1 MILKVK
7 IQNNKIKKKNKRIT
21 VWIQKYKELEED
33 LKELFQFFKEN
44 IQVSKQ
50 IRLHKY
56 YKVTSEN
63 PAILLSLV
71 STINELIPEI
81 YFSSENP
88 IEKTEMLNL
97 ENV

>member
-21 VWIQKYKELEED
+21 VWIQKKIEFGED
-33 LKELFQFFKEN
+33 LKQLFQFFEEN

-56 YKVTSEN
+56 YKVTSET
-63 PAILLSLV
+63 PAILLSIV

-88 IEKTEMLNL
+88 IEKTEMLNI

>member
-21 VWIQKYKELEED
+21 VWIQKKKEFGED
-33 LKELFQFFKEN
+33 LKQLFQFFKEN
-44 IQVSKQ
+44 IQVTKQ

-56 YKVTSEN
+56 YKITSEN

-88 IEKTEMLNL
+88 IEKTEMLNI

>member
-1 MILKVK
+1 MILKIK
-7 IQNNKIKKKNKRIT
+7 IQNNKINKKNKRIT
-21 VWIQKYKELEED
+21 VWIQKKKELKED
-33 LKELFQFFKEN
+33 LKQLFQFFKEN

-50 IRLHKY
+50 IRLHNY

-63 PAILLSLV
+63 PAILLSLI

-88 IEKTEMLNL
+88 IEKTEMLNI

>member
-7 IQNNKIKKKNKRIT
+7 VHNNKIKKNNKGIT
-21 VWIQKYKELEED
+21 VWIQINKELNED
-33 LKELFQFFKEN
+33 LKQLFQFFKEN
-44 IQVSKQ
+44 IQVTKQ

-56 YKVTSEN
+56 YKITSEN

-81 YFSSENP
+81 YFISENP
-88 IEKTEMLNL
+88 IEKTEMLNI